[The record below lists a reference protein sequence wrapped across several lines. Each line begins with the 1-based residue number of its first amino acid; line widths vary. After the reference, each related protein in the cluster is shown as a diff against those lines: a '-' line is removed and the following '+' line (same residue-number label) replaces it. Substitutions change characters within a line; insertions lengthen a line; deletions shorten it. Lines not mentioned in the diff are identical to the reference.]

1 MSSINSLP
9 SRVPLCPIPLP
20 SQVTEAIDNTDI
32 SRFKGKSDIST
43 PKCKSKIHSQGLEG
57 IENPEL
63 LQFKGKSDAS
73 TLRGRPKLYYQ
84 VNEGMEN
91 PDFPRKSEVLTS
103 RAKSKLHPQPI
114 VDSSVRT
121 PEKQA
126 ISRNRF
132 GWNQSIC

>member
-1 MSSINSLP
+1 M
-9 SRVPLCPIPLP
+9 
-20 SQVTEAIDNTDI
+20 
-32 SRFKGKSDIST
+32 
-43 PKCKSKIHSQGLEG
+43 
-57 IENPEL
+57 
-63 LQFKGKSDAS
+63 SDAS

-91 PDFPRKSEVLTS
+91 PDFPRKFEVLTS

-126 ISRNRF
+126 T
-132 GWNQSIC
+132 